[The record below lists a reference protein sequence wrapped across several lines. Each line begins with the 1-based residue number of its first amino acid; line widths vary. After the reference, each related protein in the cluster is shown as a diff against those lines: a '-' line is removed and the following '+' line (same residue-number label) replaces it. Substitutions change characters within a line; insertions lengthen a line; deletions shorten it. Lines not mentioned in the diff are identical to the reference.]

1 MKNSSIK
8 AIQKLL
14 NNNYQT
20 VISFGK
26 RIKKPLTKQKV
37 TLLQKQLEIS
47 RMLEPKQL
55 WVSTMLEPI
64 IHPLTG
70 LVMGHK
76 TVKVNGT
83 YQFSKHGELGVN

>member
-1 MKNSSIK
+1 MKNSNINC
-8 AIQKLL
+8 IQKQL
-14 NNNYQT
+14 NNGHQT
-20 VISFGK
+20 VVSFGK
-26 RIKKPLTKQKV
+26 RIKKPLTQQRIK
-37 TLLQKQLEIS
+37 LLTKQLEIR

-55 WVSTMLEPI
+55 WVSIALEPI
-64 IHPLTG
+64 IHPPTG